1 MLITLE
7 KVTCWELLC
16 LSWLA
21 IFPLTEDRTCFR
33 VYLLCFSFHLLF
45 EIVFLKKLLIRISLC
60 YSSWFHFC
68 VGFWKWQSTCLKKNM
83 KKTFQKQRQQQDINA
98 CGWLAISLEKY
109 QMHHKA
115 HLQGE
120 EGKEALQ

>member
-1 MLITLE
+1 
-7 KVTCWELLC
+7 
-16 LSWLA
+16 
-21 IFPLTEDRTCFR
+21 
-33 VYLLCFSFHLLF
+33 
-45 EIVFLKKLLIRISLC
+45 
-60 YSSWFHFC
+60 
-68 VGFWKWQSTCLKKNM
+68 M